1 MKIARVRLPGQQG
14 PTIGLV
20 DEASSEILDAGQV
33 IQQLGLAV
41 DASTAV
47 ELVRYNTEHAGALS
61 NAVKDPSRFNATRW
75 PIDSLRF
82 LAPIEAGSLKDF
94 LAFEVHLSNARKRN
108 NMEIPPAWYD
118 LPVYYKGNHRTL
130 GGHDEFVYWPRFSE
144 QMDYELELA
153 CIIGKEGIDIP
164 VEHADQ
170 YIGGY
175 CIMNDWSARDI
186 QMKEMSVGLGPAKG
200 KDFATSMGPWLVT
213 PDEFDP
219 ATARMVARVNGE
231 VWSDGQYSTVHWS
244 FPQMIAHISM
254 DEAVYPGDVLGSGT
268 VGFGCG
274 LEHGRWLQPGN
285 LVDLEITGLGVLRN
299 RLVRVFK

>member
-61 NAVKDPSRFNATRW
+61 NAVKDLSRFSATRW

-219 ATARMVARVNGE
+219 STARMVARVNGE
-231 VWSDGQYSTVHWS
+231 VWSDGQYSTVNWS
-244 FPQMIAHISM
+244 FGQMLAHVSM
-254 DEAVYPGDVLGSGT
+254 DEAVYPGDVFGSGT

-285 LVDLEITGLGVLRN
+285 LVELEITGLGVLRN

>member
-1 MKIARVRLPGQQG
+1 M
-14 PTIGLV
+14 
-20 DEASSEILDAGQV
+20 
-33 IQQLGLAV
+33 
-41 DASTAV
+41 
-47 ELVRYNTEHAGALS
+47 
-61 NAVKDPSRFNATRW
+61 
-75 PIDSLRF
+75 
-82 LAPIEAGSLKDF
+82 
-94 LAFEVHLSNARKRN
+94 HLSNARKRN

-244 FPQMIAHISM
+244 FAQMLAHVSM
-254 DEAVYPGDVLGSGT
+254 DEAVYPGDVFGSGT

-285 LVDLEITGLGVLRN
+285 LVELEITGLGVLRN

>member
-1 MKIARVRLPGQQG
+1 MKIARVRLPGQEG

-20 DEASSEILDAGQV
+20 DEPNSRILDAGQV
-33 IQQLGLAV
+33 VQQLGLPV

-47 ELVRYNTEHAGALS
+47 ELVRYNTETNGALS
-61 NAVKDPSRFNATRW
+61 EDAKDLSQFNATRW

-82 LAPIEAGSLKDF
+82 LAPIEAASLKDF

-108 NMEIPPAWYD
+108 NLEIPPAWYE

-153 CIIGKEGIDIP
+153 CIVGKEGSDIP
-164 VEHADQ
+164 AEHADQ

-186 QMKEMSVGLGPAKG
+186 QAKEMSVGLGPAKG
-200 KDFATSMGPWLVT
+200 KDFATTLGPWLVT

-231 VWSDGQYSTVHWS
+231 VWSDGQYSTVNWS
-244 FPQMIAHISM
+244 FPQMIAHVSM
-254 DEAVYPGDVLGSGT
+254 GEAVYPGDVLGSGT

-274 LEHGRWLQPGN
+274 LEHGKWLQPGH
-285 LVDLEITGLGVLRN
+285 LVELEITGLGVLRN

>member
-47 ELVRYNTEHAGALS
+47 ELVRYNTERAGALS
-61 NAVKDPSRFNATRW
+61 DAVKDLSQFSATRW

-108 NMEIPPAWYD
+108 NLEIPPAWYD

-219 ATARMVARVNGE
+219 STARMVARVNGE
-231 VWSDGQYSTVHWS
+231 VWSDGQYSTVNWS
-244 FPQMIAHISM
+244 FGQMLAHVSM
-254 DEAVYPGDVLGSGT
+254 DEAVYPGDVFGSGT

-285 LVDLEITGLGVLRN
+285 VVELEITGLGVLRN
-299 RLVRVFK
+299 RLVRVLK

>member
-20 DEASSEILDAGQV
+20 DEARSEILDAGQV
-33 IQQLGLAV
+33 IQQLGLTV

-61 NAVKDPSRFNATRW
+61 DAVKDLSRFSVTRW

-108 NMEIPPAWYD
+108 NMEIPPAWYE

-244 FPQMIAHISM
+244 FAQMLAHVSM
-254 DEAVYPGDVLGSGT
+254 DEAVYPGDVFGSGT

-285 LVDLEITGLGVLRN
+285 LVELEITGLSVLRN

>member
-1 MKIARVRLPGQQG
+1 MKIARVRLPGEQG

-20 DEASSEILDAGQV
+20 DEAAAEILDAGQV
-33 IQQLGLAV
+33 VQQLGLPAN
-41 DASTAV
+41 ASTAV
-47 ELVRYNTEHAGALS
+47 DLVRYNTENKGALS
-61 NAVKDPSRFNATRW
+61 NAVRDLSQFSATRW
-75 PIDSLRF
+75 PFDSLRF
-82 LAPIEAGSLKDF
+82 LAPIEAASLKDF

-108 NMEIPPAWYD
+108 NLEIPPAWYE

-231 VWSDGQYSTVHWS
+231 VWSDGMYSTVHWS
-244 FPQMIAHISM
+244 FAQMLAHVSM
-254 DEAVYPGDVLGSGT
+254 DEAVYPGDVFGSGT

-285 LVDLEITGLGVLRN
+285 LVELEITGLGVLRN

>member
-20 DEASSEILDAGQV
+20 DEARSEILDAGQV

-47 ELVRYNTEHAGALS
+47 ELVRHNTEQAGALS
-61 NAVKDPSRFNATRW
+61 NAVKDLSPFSATRW

-108 NMEIPPAWYD
+108 NLEIPPAWYD

-285 LVDLEITGLGVLRN
+285 LVELEITGLGVLRN

>member
-20 DEASSEILDAGQV
+20 DEARSEILDAGQV

-61 NAVKDPSRFNATRW
+61 NAVKDLSRFSATRW
-75 PIDSLRF
+75 TIDSLRF

-108 NMEIPPAWYD
+108 NMEIPPAWYE

-219 ATARMVARVNGE
+219 VTARMVARVNGE

-244 FPQMIAHISM
+244 FAQMLAHVSM
-254 DEAVYPGDVLGSGT
+254 DEAVYPGDVFGSGT

-285 LVDLEITGLGVLRN
+285 LVELEITGLGVLRN

>member
-61 NAVKDPSRFNATRW
+61 NAVKDLSRFSATRW
-75 PIDSLRF
+75 PIDSVRF

-94 LAFEVHLSNARKRN
+94 LAFEVHLSNVRKRN

-244 FPQMIAHISM
+244 FAQMLAHVSM
-254 DEAVYPGDVLGSGT
+254 DEAVYPGDVFGSGT

-285 LVDLEITGLGVLRN
+285 LVELEITGLGVLRN

>member
-1 MKIARVRLPGQQG
+1 MKIARVRLPRDDGA
-14 PTIGLV
+14 TIGLV
-20 DEASSEILDAGQV
+20 DEARSEILDAGQV
-33 IQQLGLAV
+33 VRQLGLPV
-41 DASTAV
+41 SASTAV
-47 ELVRYNTEHAGALS
+47 ELVRYNTENSGALAD
-61 NAVKDPSRFNATRW
+61 AVKDLSRFNATRW

-82 LAPIEAGSLKDF
+82 LAPIEATSLKDF

-108 NMEIPPAWYD
+108 NLEIPPAWYE

-231 VWSDGQYSTVHWS
+231 VWSDGMYSTVHWS
-244 FPQMIAHISM
+244 FAQMLAHVSM
-254 DEAVYPGDVLGSGT
+254 DEAVYPGDVFGSGT

-285 LVDLEITGLGVLRN
+285 LVELEITGLGVLRN

>member
-20 DEASSEILDAGQV
+20 DEVSSEILDAGQV

-61 NAVKDPSRFNATRW
+61 NAVKDLSSFSATRW

-108 NMEIPPAWYD
+108 NMEIPPAWYE

-244 FPQMIAHISM
+244 FAQMLAHVSM
-254 DEAVYPGDVLGSGT
+254 DEAVYPGDVFGSGT

-285 LVDLEITGLGVLRN
+285 LVELEITGLGVLRN

>member
-14 PTIGLV
+14 PTVGLV
-20 DEASSEILDAGQV
+20 DEARSEILDAGQV

-61 NAVKDPSRFNATRW
+61 NAVKDLSRFSATRW

-108 NMEIPPAWYD
+108 NLEIPPAWYD

-244 FPQMIAHISM
+244 FAQMLAHVSM
-254 DEAVYPGDVLGSGT
+254 DEAVYPGDVFGSGT

-285 LVDLEITGLGVLRN
+285 LVELEITGLGVLRN

>member
-1 MKIARVRLPGQQG
+1 MKIARVRLPGEEG

-20 DEASSEILDAGQV
+20 DEANSQILDAAQV
-33 IQQLGLAV
+33 VQQLGLNAN
-41 DASTAV
+41 ASTAV
-47 ELVRYNTEHAGALS
+47 DLVRYNTEHAGALS
-61 NAVKDPSRFNATRW
+61 DAVKDLSQFNATRW
-75 PIDSLRF
+75 PLDSLRF
-82 LAPIEAGSLKDF
+82 LCPIEAASLKDF

-108 NMEIPPAWYD
+108 NMEIPPAWYE

-153 CIIGKEGIDIP
+153 CIVGKEGINIP
-164 VEHADQ
+164 AEHADQ

-231 VWSDGQYSTVHWS
+231 VWSDGQYSTVNWS
-244 FPQMIAHISM
+244 FPQMIAHVSM

-285 LVDLEITGLGVLRN
+285 VVELEITGLGVLRN

>member
-20 DEASSEILDAGQV
+20 DEARSEILDAGQV

-61 NAVKDPSRFNATRW
+61 DAVKDLSRFSVTRW

-108 NMEIPPAWYD
+108 NMEIPPAWYE

-244 FPQMIAHISM
+244 FAQMLAHVSM
-254 DEAVYPGDVLGSGT
+254 DEAVYPGDVFGSGT

-285 LVDLEITGLGVLRN
+285 LVELEITGLSVLRN

>member
-1 MKIARVRLPGQQG
+1 MKIARVRLPRDDGA
-14 PTIGLV
+14 TIGLV
-20 DEASSEILDAGQV
+20 DEARSEILDAGQV
-33 IQQLGLAV
+33 VRQLGLPV
-41 DASTAV
+41 SASTAV
-47 ELVRYNTEHAGALS
+47 ELVRYNTENSGALAD
-61 NAVKDPSRFNATRW
+61 AVKDLSRFNATRW

-82 LAPIEAGSLKDF
+82 LAPIEATSLKDF

-108 NMEIPPAWYD
+108 NLEIPPAWYE

-244 FPQMIAHISM
+244 FPQMVAHVSM
-254 DEAVYPGDVLGSGT
+254 GEAVYPGDVLGSGT

-274 LEHGRWLQPGN
+274 LEHGRWLQPGH
-285 LVDLEITGLGVLRN
+285 LVELEITGLGVLRN

>member
-20 DEASSEILDAGQV
+20 DEANSQILDAGQV
-33 IQQLGLAV
+33 VRQLGLNV
-41 DASTAV
+41 NASTAV

-61 NAVKDPSRFNATRW
+61 DAVKDLSQFSATRW

-244 FPQMIAHISM
+244 FPQMLAHVSM
-254 DEAVYPGDVLGSGT
+254 DEAVYSGDVFGSGT

-285 LVDLEITGLGVLRN
+285 LVELEITGLGVLRN

>member
-1 MKIARVRLPGQQG
+1 MKIARVRLPGEQG

-20 DEASSEILDAGQV
+20 DEPNAQILDAQQV
-33 IQQLGLAV
+33 VQQLGLPV
-41 DASTAV
+41 DASTAL
-47 ELVRYNTEHAGALS
+47 ELVRYNTETGGALS
-61 NAVKDPSRFNATRW
+61 ETTKDLSRFNATRW
-75 PIDSLRF
+75 SVDSLRF
-82 LAPIEAGSLKDF
+82 LAPIEAASLKDF

-108 NMEIPPAWYD
+108 NLEIPPAWYE

-153 CIIGKEGIDIP
+153 CIVGKEGSDVP

-186 QMKEMSVGLGPAKG
+186 QAKEMSVGLGPAKG
-200 KDFATSMGPWLVT
+200 KDFCTTLGPWLVT

-219 ATARMVARVNGE
+219 ATARMVARVDGE
-231 VWSDGQYSTVHWS
+231 VWSDGQYSTVNWN
-244 FPQMIAHISM
+244 FPQMIAHVSM
-254 DEAVYPGDVLGSGT
+254 GERVYPGDVLGSGT

-274 LEHGRWLQPGN
+274 LEHGRWLRPGH
-285 LVDLEITGLGVLRN
+285 LVELEITGLGVLRN

>member
-1 MKIARVRLPGQQG
+1 
-14 PTIGLV
+14 
-20 DEASSEILDAGQV
+20 
-33 IQQLGLAV
+33 
-41 DASTAV
+41 
-47 ELVRYNTEHAGALS
+47 
-61 NAVKDPSRFNATRW
+61 
-75 PIDSLRF
+75 
-82 LAPIEAGSLKDF
+82 
-94 LAFEVHLSNARKRN
+94 
-108 NMEIPPAWYD
+108 
-118 LPVYYKGNHRTL
+118 
-130 GGHDEFVYWPRFSE
+130 
-144 QMDYELELA
+144 MDYELELA

-219 ATARMVARVNGE
+219 STARMVARVNGE
-231 VWSDGQYSTVHWS
+231 VWSDGQYSTVNWS
-244 FPQMIAHISM
+244 FGQMLAHVSM
-254 DEAVYPGDVLGSGT
+254 DEAVYPGDVFGSGT

-285 LVDLEITGLGVLRN
+285 VVELEITGLGVLRN

>member
-61 NAVKDPSRFNATRW
+61 NAVKDLSRFSATRW

-244 FPQMIAHISM
+244 FAQMLAHVSM
-254 DEAVYPGDVLGSGT
+254 DEAVYPGDVFGSGT

-285 LVDLEITGLGVLRN
+285 LVELEITGLGVLRN

>member
-20 DEASSEILDAGQV
+20 DEARSEILDAGQV

-47 ELVRYNTEHAGALS
+47 ELVRHNTEHAGALS
-61 NAVKDPSRFNATRW
+61 NAVKDLSRFSATRW

-108 NMEIPPAWYD
+108 NMEIPPAWYE

-244 FPQMIAHISM
+244 FAQMLAHVSM
-254 DEAVYPGDVLGSGT
+254 DEAVYPGDVFGSGT

-285 LVDLEITGLGVLRN
+285 LVELEITGLGVLRN

>member
-47 ELVRYNTEHAGALS
+47 ELVRHNTEQAGALS
-61 NAVKDPSRFNATRW
+61 NAVKDLSPFSATRW

-244 FPQMIAHISM
+244 FAQMLAHVSM
-254 DEAVYPGDVLGSGT
+254 DEAVYPGDVFGSGT

-285 LVDLEITGLGVLRN
+285 LVELEITGLGVLRN

>member
-1 MKIARVRLPGQQG
+1 MKIARVRLPGEQG

-20 DEASSEILDAGQV
+20 DEAAAEILDAGQV
-33 IQQLGLAV
+33 VQQLGLPV
-41 DASTAV
+41 NASTAV
-47 ELVRYNTEHAGALS
+47 ALVRYNTENRGALS
-61 NAVKDPSRFNATRW
+61 NAVKDLSQFNASRW

-82 LAPIEAGSLKDF
+82 LAPIEASSLKDF

-153 CIIGKEGIDIP
+153 CIIGKEGRDIP

-219 ATARMVARVNGE
+219 ATARMVARINGE
-231 VWSDGQYSTVHWS
+231 VWSDGMYSTVHWS
-244 FPQMIAHISM
+244 FAQMLAHVSM
-254 DEAVYPGDVLGSGT
+254 DEAVYPGDVFGSGT

-285 LVDLEITGLGVLRN
+285 LVELEITGLGVLRN

>member
-20 DEASSEILDAGQV
+20 DEARSEILDAGQV

-47 ELVRYNTEHAGALS
+47 ELVRHNTEQAGALS
-61 NAVKDPSRFNATRW
+61 NAVKDLSPFSATRW

-108 NMEIPPAWYD
+108 NLEIPPAWYD

-164 VEHADQ
+164 VEHVDQ

-254 DEAVYPGDVLGSGT
+254 DEAVYPGDVLGSGI

-285 LVDLEITGLGVLRN
+285 LVELEITGLGVLRN

>member
-1 MKIARVRLPGQQG
+1 MKIARVRLPSEEG

-20 DEASSEILDAGQV
+20 DEPNSQILNAGQV
-33 IQQLGLAV
+33 VQQLGLPV

-47 ELVRYNTEHAGALS
+47 ELVRYNTETNGTLS
-61 NAVKDPSRFNATRW
+61 DGVKDLSRFNATRW

-82 LAPIEAGSLKDF
+82 LAPIEAASLKDF

-108 NMEIPPAWYD
+108 NLEIPPAWYE

-130 GGHDEFVYWPRFSE
+130 GGHNEFVYWPRFSE

-153 CIIGKEGIDIP
+153 CIVGKEGSDIP
-164 VEHADQ
+164 AEHADR

-186 QMKEMSVGLGPAKG
+186 QAKEMSVGLGPAKG
-200 KDFATSMGPWLVT
+200 KDFATTLGPWLVT

-219 ATARMVARVNGE
+219 TTARMVARVNGE
-231 VWSDGQYSTVHWS
+231 VWSDGQYSTVNWS
-244 FPQMIAHISM
+244 FPQMIAHVSM
-254 DEAVYPGDVLGSGT
+254 GETVYPGDVLGSGT

-274 LEHGRWLQPGN
+274 LEHGNWLQPGH
-285 LVDLEITGLGVLRN
+285 LVELEITGLGVLRN

>member
-1 MKIARVRLPGQQG
+1 M
-14 PTIGLV
+14 
-20 DEASSEILDAGQV
+20 DEANSQILDAGQV
-33 IQQLGLAV
+33 VRQLGLNV
-41 DASTAV
+41 NASTAV

-61 NAVKDPSRFNATRW
+61 DAVKDLSQFSATRW
-75 PIDSLRF
+75 PIDSLHF

-244 FPQMIAHISM
+244 FAQMLAHVSM
-254 DEAVYPGDVLGSGT
+254 DEAVYPGDVFGSGT

-285 LVDLEITGLGVLRN
+285 VVELEITGLGVLRN

>member
-61 NAVKDPSRFNATRW
+61 NAVKDLSRFSATRW

-108 NMEIPPAWYD
+108 NMEIPPAWYE

-244 FPQMIAHISM
+244 FAQMLAHVSM
-254 DEAVYPGDVLGSGT
+254 DEAVYPGDVFGSGT

-285 LVDLEITGLGVLRN
+285 LVELEITGLGVLRN

>member
-14 PTIGLV
+14 PTVGLV
-20 DEASSEILDAGQV
+20 DEARSEILDAGQV

-47 ELVRYNTEHAGALS
+47 ELVRHNTEHAGALS
-61 NAVKDPSRFNATRW
+61 DAVKDLSQFSVTRW
-75 PIDSLRF
+75 PVDSLRF
-82 LAPIEAGSLKDF
+82 LCPIEAGSLKDF

-130 GGHDEFVYWPRFSE
+130 GGHDELVYWPRFSE

-213 PDEFDP
+213 PTSSILPQPAWWPASTARSGPTASIPPSTGALPRCWPTYPWTRRSTPAMSSVRAPWASAVGWSMDAGCSRGTWWSWKSPAWECS
-219 ATARMVARVNGE
+219 ATA
-231 VWSDGQYSTVHWS
+231 
-244 FPQMIAHISM
+244 
-254 DEAVYPGDVLGSGT
+254 
-268 VGFGCG
+268 
-274 LEHGRWLQPGN
+274 
-285 LVDLEITGLGVLRN
+285 
-299 RLVRVFK
+299 

>member
-61 NAVKDPSRFNATRW
+61 NAVKDLSRFSATRW

-108 NMEIPPAWYD
+108 NMAIPPAWYD

-130 GGHDEFVYWPRFSE
+130 GGHDELVYWPRFSE

-200 KDFATSMGPWLVT
+200 TDFATSMGPWLVA

-285 LVDLEITGLGVLRN
+285 LVELEITGLGVLRN

>member
-1 MKIARVRLPGQQG
+1 MKIARVRLPRDDGV
-14 PTIGLV
+14 TIGLV
-20 DEASSEILDAGQV
+20 DEARSEILDAGQV
-33 IQQLGLAV
+33 VRQLGLPV
-41 DASTAV
+41 SASTAV
-47 ELVRYNTEHAGALS
+47 ELVRYNTENSGALS
-61 NAVKDPSRFNATRW
+61 GAVKDLSGFNATRW
-75 PIDSLRF
+75 SIDSLRF
-82 LAPIEAGSLKDF
+82 LAPIEATSLKDF

-108 NMEIPPAWYD
+108 NLEIPPAWYE

-153 CIIGKEGIDIP
+153 CIIGKKGSDIP

-244 FPQMIAHISM
+244 FPQMVAHVSM
-254 DEAVYPGDVLGSGT
+254 GEAVYPGDVLGSGT

-274 LEHGRWLQPGN
+274 LEHGRWLQPGH
-285 LVDLEITGLGVLRN
+285 LVELEITGLGVLRN